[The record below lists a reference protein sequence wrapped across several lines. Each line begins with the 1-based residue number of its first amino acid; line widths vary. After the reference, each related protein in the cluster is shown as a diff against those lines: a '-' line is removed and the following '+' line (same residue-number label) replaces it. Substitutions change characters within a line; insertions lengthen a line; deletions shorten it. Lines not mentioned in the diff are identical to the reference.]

1 MAQNRINLP
10 SGTGGLVRYFDDY
23 KSKISIQP
31 IHVVVLVVL
40 LILVIILLHIF
51 GATLLG
57 F

>member
-23 KSKISIQP
+23 RSKISIQP
-31 IHVVVLVVL
+31 VHIIFLIVL
-40 LILVIILLHIF
+40 LIFVIILLHIF
-51 GATLLG
+51 GTALLG